1 MLILAY
7 FIIYT
12 IIFLLGITVG
22 SFLNVII
29 FRVPKGEFL
38 KSNRSY
44 CPSCGELIAY
54 YDLIPVLSF
63 LILGGKCRY
72 CKERISYRYPLVE
85 LATGLVAL
93 LCQVQFGM
101 NLKALCVF
109 TVGAIFICI
118 TLIDIEHMEIPDSLV
133 LALIVPAV
141 ACVFLFPQSLTSRII
156 GMYIISVPMLL
167 IALLIPNAFGGG
179 DIKLIAVC
187 GFLLG
192 MSNVLL
198 ATFVALMTAG
208 FQASWLLLTRKSKTE
223 THICFGPYIC
233 LGVYVSLF
241 WGESLIN
248 WYLGF
253 F

>member
-12 IIFLLGITVG
+12 IIFLFGITIG

-38 KSNRSY
+38 KRNRSY
-44 CPSCGELIAY
+44 CPQCGELIAY
-54 YDLIPVLSF
+54 YDLIPVLSY
-63 LILGGKCRY
+63 LILGGKCRN
-72 CKERISYRYPLVE
+72 CKEKISPRYPLVE

-93 LCQVQFGM
+93 LCHWQFSM
-101 NLKALCVF
+101 TLKFLCVF

-118 TLIDIEHMEIPDSLV
+118 TFIDIEHMEIPDSLV
-133 LALIVPAV
+133 LALAVPAIV
-141 ACVFLFPQSLTSRII
+141 SVFLFPEGLTSRII
-156 GMYIISVPMLL
+156 GMYIVSVPMLL
-167 IALLIPNAFGGG
+167 ITLLIPTAFGGG

-208 FQASWLLLTRKSKTE
+208 IRASWLLLTRKSNTE

-241 WGESLIN
+241 WGEALIN